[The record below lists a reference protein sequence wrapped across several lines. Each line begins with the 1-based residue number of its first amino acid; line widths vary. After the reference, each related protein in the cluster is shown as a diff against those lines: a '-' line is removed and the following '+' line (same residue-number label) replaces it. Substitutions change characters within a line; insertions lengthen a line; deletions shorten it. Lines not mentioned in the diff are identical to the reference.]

1 MTSPKIFSVSI
12 GKDASFWSQD
22 ELLTM
27 AGLDLKDE
35 NKNFYFRP
43 GAQTCNLFYGYN
55 KIGEFSVGPYF
66 DFGRDRVVWEEQYD
80 ATTNKFKFRLEV
92 VNWKGQGSA
101 PGDVRIKPAEYDPA
115 WRLAWRYTAQN
126 VIEIARLEGRDFH
139 VIDVLQ
145 TKDFDVN
152 GQKWLNERNPITLHK
167 HQTYIT
173 IHASDYMTSL
183 WSMRYTPEKWS
194 DPWPKYHS
202 YLMSEKEAAWISR
215 DLESHAKSLA
225 TRTLPQ
231 SADMSATRLQGMLA
245 TLHQLAV
252 TEGARLTRT

>member
-35 NKNFYFRP
+35 NKRFSFQQR
-43 GAQTCNLFYGYN
+43 GEVWNLHYGDV

-66 DFGRDRVVWEEQYD
+66 DFGRDKTVWEEQYD

-92 VNWKGQGSA
+92 LNWAGEGSA
-101 PGDVRIKPAEYDPA
+101 PADIRIKPGQYEPA
-115 WRLAWRYTAQN
+115 WRLAWRYRTVQIQGTAQN
-126 VIEIARLEGRDFH
+126 VIEIARLEGGNFH
-139 VIDVLQ
+139 VIDMLQ

-152 GQKWLNERNPITLHK
+152 GEKWFNERNPITLHK

-173 IHASDYMTSL
+173 IHASDYMASL
-183 WSMRYTPEKWS
+183 WSMRYTPQKWS
-194 DPWPKYHS
+194 DPWPKYQS

-215 DLESHAKSLA
+215 DWSSHAKRLA

-231 SADMSATRLQGMLA
+231 SAYMSTTGLQGMLA
-245 TLHQLAV
+245 TLHQLA
-252 TEGARLTRT
+252 E